1 MTKEYSFSINVVIN
15 SITFNN
21 FTNRSI
27 RIPYKP
33 NPIKHYRQMASIT
46 SSKSS
51 KNTHMIGHL
60 NGIPGGSYNSVISNS
75 LNKTTIEHCSH
86 PRIVNK
92 IIIPKSI
99 YTINMNDPDKC
110 SSNCNNPEKI
120 ARNRVR
126 QSNTTIKEGH
136 FSRAIG
142 YLQNRNKTNERKMNN
157 FLDREESINLY
168 GSYDK
173 QKFFLRNSHT
183 SGSLAACAISYYK
196 TSNTQFALNS
206 GTTSSNLTGRK
217 KYNVDNLCRTRI
229 PKNDYFFGISSSVDR
244 KRYKK
249 KVCCFPPDPNE
260 VTFEKLQNVV
270 KDIMNDVSILRDI
283 VNDNNAYVILGDVIK
298 VNDGEYQVPI
308 IIKNINLSQL
318 DEFESVNLLKFMR
331 EKFVNQNIN
340 PDFAVQILGLDSI
353 DYNQQFNRN
362 GTRFYVDPRS
372 LRVTYLNDVLNNP
385 DAYIEKTGFVRELND
400 GGTVIEMEIDGLE
413 EELTGNK
420 LEAFKLYLENL
431 YFLRYGVRYT
441 SIEFV

>member
-1 MTKEYSFSINVVIN
+1 MSKEHSFSINIVIN

-21 FTNRSI
+21 FTDRNI
-27 RIPYKP
+27 RVPYKP
-33 NPIKHYRQMASIT
+33 NPIKHYRQMASI
-46 SSKSS
+46 SQSKSS

-60 NGIPGGSYNSVISNS
+60 NGIPGGSYNSVISTS
-75 LNKTTIEHCSH
+75 LNETNIDQCSS

-92 IIIPKSI
+92 ILIPKTI
-99 YTINMNDPDKC
+99 YTVAMNDPDKC
-110 SSNCNNPEKI
+110 SNNCNDPEKI
-120 ARNRVR
+120 AKNRVR
-126 QSNTTIKEGH
+126 QSNTTINEGY
-136 FSRAIG
+136 FSRTIG

-183 SGSLAACAISYYK
+183 SGSLAPCAVSYYK
-196 TSNTQFALNS
+196 TSNTQFALNN
-206 GTTSSNLTGRK
+206 GTTSSNLTSRK

-229 PKNDYFFGISSSVDR
+229 PKNDYFFGITSSVDR

-249 KVCCFPPDPNE
+249 KICCFPPDPNE
-260 VTFEKLQNVV
+260 VTFEKIQNVV

-283 VNDNNAYVILGDVIK
+283 VNDNNAYVVLGDVVK

-331 EKFVNQNIN
+331 EKFVNQNMN

-385 DAYIEKTGFVRELND
+385 EAYIEKTGFVRELNNNV
-400 GGTVIEMEIDGLE
+400 TVIEMEIDGLQ

-431 YFLRYGVRYT
+431 YFLRYGVKYT